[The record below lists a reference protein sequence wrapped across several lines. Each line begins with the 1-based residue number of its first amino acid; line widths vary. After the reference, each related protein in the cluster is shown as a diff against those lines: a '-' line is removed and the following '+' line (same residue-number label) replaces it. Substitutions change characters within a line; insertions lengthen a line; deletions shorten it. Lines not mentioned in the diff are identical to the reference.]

1 MVHKPEIEKL
11 VPSVI
16 ILTFAKC
23 VDIKGYQSF
32 ITSSIKV
39 IHSDDLLSLYKLY
52 DDILTSTFFE
62 SRSFTS

>member
-16 ILTFAKC
+16 KLTFAKC

-52 DDILTSTFFE
+52 DDILTFTFFE